1 MSKTT
6 TCASTR
12 TRLHVTAHAYAP
24 VMTRVLHPY
33 SLVMR
38 FIVLNRLWKQPF
50 PSSNMALLLFD
61 DIPFLIIGSL
71 SFYLLHKLEPFLLN
85 YSYDISTFLVFKLL

>member
-12 TRLHVTAHAYAP
+12 TRLHVAAHAYAP

-38 FIVLNRLWKQPF
+38 FIVLNRLRKQPF
-50 PSSNMALLLFD
+50 PSSKMALLLFA
-61 DIPFLIIGSL
+61 DILFFVICCL
-71 SFYLLHKLEPFLLN
+71 SFYLLHKSEPFIELL
-85 YSYDISTFLVFKLL
+85 I